1 MESFVV
7 DAEMVSDLVKNR
19 CANLLF
25 ESGFFGGG
33 VGIWDINHSDTR
45 DGTIFIHGGWNL
57 NPKLQFYLEGRLFM
71 DMLDMIDNN
80 YIYMGGIRYFF
91 KN

>member
-1 MESFVV
+1 MW
-7 DAEMVSDLVKNR
+7 L
-19 CANLLF
+19 
-25 ESGFFGGG
+25 
-33 VGIWDINHSDTR
+33 
-45 DGTIFIHGGWNL
+45 WNL

-71 DMLDMIDNN
+71 DMLDTIDNN